1 MPPRKLQTRTSLAS
15 SKSGRA
21 TRARYNSRDVSQDH
35 AQSPVPVA
43 SEEAATPTSQPQSTP
58 QPTTQPPA
66 DGLLPPMSWSDTKVK
81 VTSEPMSIQIQRYK
95 DWKRNGS
102 NHETT
107 CRVCSRGGTL
117 EPCHTCRLAFHT
129 ECVLLS
135 RHVAPDGS
143 ATSYCSICVERGWH
157 RSPPALTPP
166 ASPVLRAADEPD
178 DVTTTTQQQ
187 APATSRSISIP
198 SLVTQTMGPEARQP
212 SAPQLSQGQV
222 DEIVKQNDLLYQF
235 MASRTAA
242 KRQYDTLATA
252 ESEPLSAT
260 ETPTQKRQ
268 RKSRFATL
276 SNEVEGALSVLY
288 RELESVTSLKLQI
301 EELQSQK
308 RQDTQ
313 LIKLRDNDIAIMRRD
328 LEQRRS
334 AVLELAQLRASMSQS
349 GELKR
354 EVDELRVRNA
364 VLEKELEESRA
375 QTAAAR
381 EMVNT
386 WKGKLS
392 QLLNT

>member
-1 MPPRKLQTRTSLAS
+1 
-15 SKSGRA
+15 
-21 TRARYNSRDVSQDH
+21 
-35 AQSPVPVA
+35 
-43 SEEAATPTSQPQSTP
+43 
-58 QPTTQPPA
+58 
-66 DGLLPPMSWSDTKVK
+66 
-81 VTSEPMSIQIQRYK
+81 
-95 DWKRNGS
+95 
-102 NHETT
+102 
-107 CRVCSRGGTL
+107 
-117 EPCHTCRLAFHT
+117 
-129 ECVLLS
+129 
-135 RHVAPDGS
+135 
-143 ATSYCSICVERGWH
+143 
-157 RSPPALTPP
+157 
-166 ASPVLRAADEPD
+166 
-178 DVTTTTQQQ
+178 
-187 APATSRSISIP
+187 
-198 SLVTQTMGPEARQP
+198 MGPEARQP